1 MDSTQKA
8 RHTVARGESLAFSD
22 VHTPGCY
29 VAKENGDLFRVPD
42 EALTEGH
49 SPQIEIVSTP
59 PKVVTKIAD
68 DPWTPISKA
77 RQLAAN
83 ADLFVSF

>member
-1 MDSTQKA
+1 
-8 RHTVARGESLAFSD
+8 
-22 VHTPGCY
+22 
-29 VAKENGDLFRVPD
+29 LFRVPD
-42 EALTEGH
+42 EALTEGR